1 MVSGVEVAAPVPRL
15 SVVESCPVA
24 DVEVA
29 VESVEVAVAV
39 DSVDVADVEVS
50 DEAAGFVTLTVRAA
64 FASTLPAASMTLYS
78 TVYVPAAPVSS
89 ETVCRRRSAAPLYCE
104 HIVLVGESV
113 YAAYVA
119 RTRERHEFFPKT
131 AKARISELLMLTR

>member
-50 DEAAGFVTLTVRAA
+50 DEAAGFVTLTVRTAL
-64 FASTLPAASMTLYS
+64 ASTLPAASMTLYS
-78 TVYVPAAPVSS
+78 TV
-89 ETVCRRRSAAPLYCE
+89 
-104 HIVLVGESV
+104 
-113 YAAYVA
+113 
-119 RTRERHEFFPKT
+119 
-131 AKARISELLMLTR
+131 